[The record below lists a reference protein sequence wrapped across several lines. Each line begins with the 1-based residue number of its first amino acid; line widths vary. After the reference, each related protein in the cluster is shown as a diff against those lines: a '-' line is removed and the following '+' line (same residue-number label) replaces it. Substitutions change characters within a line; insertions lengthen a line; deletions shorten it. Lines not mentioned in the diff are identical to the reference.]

1 MPMFKTYQSMFNYG
15 ETGDSLNGFRDSEI
29 STQSA
34 KSILNFY
41 ISEMGTLRIAKQYEK
56 HNIIPSLRGGEYI
69 ISKLNTKYEFFLI
82 FTQSRIISIN
92 KNTLAKIDE
101 IDISGSNSVLDE
113 NSNINIFNNFIF
125 VKDKNKMCYVFGF
138 DDRGNIG
145 TTNFF
150 DTIEL
155 PFQQKQDVAIDV
167 YQCFTVDNKIRPEL
181 MTSFTKDVELTIDSD
196 GNIFLKNSGLKIDR
210 IYEQYKSLINVD
222 QIAGATNGLV
232 FAVFKN
238 FQKSKDDLSY
248 YLGNKKITFEGRT
261 KDDKYGSY
269 YYTKASPK
277 PISDGGKLIYGVLE
291 NFLKDKTQIMD
302 MIEFQSRLVISTTEK
317 LYFSKILDYNNFIPS
332 LDSESG
338 FFIKPSIIDG
348 NQPNIKK
355 IVSGNGLYIICS
367 EGIIVA
373 GYGSALNGVNMSN
386 VRIAGNSQPTSLVS
400 LIEDIFYYVDKNGLL
415 RAIVPDFTSGIIRFA
430 NVIVEKY
437 DYTKNDIKFISK
449 GTVNEDNSL
458 ILTPKST
465 QTMKIYNTMQDGL
478 FRKFSIEFDNT
489 YPILGHNND
498 IISGVSYY
506 KLTEKNISNA
516 KVVFNMPYIDNSK
529 GIYLNDFSSM
539 YRRLIFN
546 IYSKNK
552 SSIKGITVNDAPL
565 QKLGDQ
571 SKGDYSIYDAL
582 RSVPIVDVTLNIKT
596 TETEDVIEVRGING
610 IVAIS
615 E

>member
-1 MPMFKTYQSMFNYG
+1 MFNYG

-277 PISDGGKLIYGVLE
+277 PISDGGKLIYGV
-291 NFLKDKTQIMD
+291 
-302 MIEFQSRLVISTTEK
+302 
-317 LYFSKILDYNNFIPS
+317 
-332 LDSESG
+332 
-338 FFIKPSIIDG
+338 
-348 NQPNIKK
+348 
-355 IVSGNGLYIICS
+355 
-367 EGIIVA
+367 
-373 GYGSALNGVNMSN
+373 
-386 VRIAGNSQPTSLVS
+386 
-400 LIEDIFYYVDKNGLL
+400 
-415 RAIVPDFTSGIIRFA
+415 
-430 NVIVEKY
+430 
-437 DYTKNDIKFISK
+437 
-449 GTVNEDNSL
+449 
-458 ILTPKST
+458 
-465 QTMKIYNTMQDGL
+465 
-478 FRKFSIEFDNT
+478 
-489 YPILGHNND
+489 
-498 IISGVSYY
+498 
-506 KLTEKNISNA
+506 
-516 KVVFNMPYIDNSK
+516 
-529 GIYLNDFSSM
+529 
-539 YRRLIFN
+539 
-546 IYSKNK
+546 
-552 SSIKGITVNDAPL
+552 
-565 QKLGDQ
+565 
-571 SKGDYSIYDAL
+571 
-582 RSVPIVDVTLNIKT
+582 
-596 TETEDVIEVRGING
+596 
-610 IVAIS
+610 
-615 E
+615 